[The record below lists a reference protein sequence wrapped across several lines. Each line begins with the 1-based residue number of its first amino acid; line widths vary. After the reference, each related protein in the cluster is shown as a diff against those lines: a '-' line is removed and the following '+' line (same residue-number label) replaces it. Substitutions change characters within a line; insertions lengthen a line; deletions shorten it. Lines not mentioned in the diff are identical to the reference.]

1 MTAVKQHRRLTVGS
15 GELQPSRCR
24 LVSRFDL
31 RDNAGQRAI
40 TQGILRH
47 GKHAT
52 VARSLRIKDPVRTK
66 PYLFEARCIEVKLR
80 DCPERCKV
88 LFGGEAGRY
97 ARNEQRGC
105 CVIVQCRASGGNFM
119 QCRAI
124 QAAIRKA
131 FIERGDAER

>member
-97 ARNEQRGC
+97 ARDEQRGC
-105 CVIVQCRASGGNFM
+105 RIIIERRRCRRNLVQCRP
-119 QCRAI
+119 I
-124 QAAIRKA
+124 QPAIRKA